1 MEPTQQVNDP
11 GPYIDEDLYPPD
23 QASELGASYYYTVD
37 AP

>member
-11 GPYIDEDLYPPD
+11 DTDGEDVYPPD